1 MFSEKTSS
9 KQAIAQSSPQTRSR
23 SIPTAS
29 FEKKQQDKFQEAKGD
44 EQSSNILEVYVT
56 KIQQFEAQVVELSQ
70 ELIS

>member
-29 FEKKQQDKFQEAKGD
+29 FEKKQQDKFQEAIKGD
-44 EQSSNILEVYVT
+44 EVCIN
-56 KIQQFEAQVVELSQ
+56 FNF
-70 ELIS
+70 

>member
-44 EQSSNILEVYVT
+44 DWWTVEQHIWGICY
-56 KIQQFEAQVVELSQ
+56 
-70 ELIS
+70 